1 MQKMI
6 YHLGVDIGSTTIKFV
21 VLDEKE
27 RIIFKDYFRH
37 LSDPSTAFLQE
48 IQKILAIIDGREFS
62 LILTGSA
69 GFGFAERMGVPHV
82 QEVIACRA
90 ALRSLLPEAETAVE
104 LGGEDAK
111 ITWLGSSPEQRMN
124 GVCAGGTGS
133 FIDQMASLIQTDAP
147 GLNEYAKKN
156 EKYGFENKEV
166 SKRISALPGVAN
178 DAGGVIKFIPLSE
191 EELGKANYKELVET
205 RHSIRHFSD
214 KPVELERVEDAVKL
228 AQYTPSAC
236 NRQGWKTYI
245 VKDKAVLREVL
256 KNQNGNRGFGQEF
269 DKLLVVVG
277 DLRYFNRDREVF
289 QVYIDGGMYAM
300 RVLDSLYYER
310 IASVPLSA
318 SLTKEQEENVRKLLK
333 LDPAEV
339 LIMFIGIGNYP
350 DECQT
355 TRSERKPAE
364 YTVI

>member
-1 MQKMI
+1 MSIVKKAKNEI
-6 YHLGVDIGSTTIKFV
+6 KKLLGKTPEKTLYENYYNKYRRFSFVDGSCT
-21 VLDEKE
+21 DEKQFE
-27 RIIFKDYFRH
+27 ASITRLYHTVEKG
-37 LSDPSTAFLQE
+37 LSYLNYRP
-48 IQKILAIIDGREFS
+48 
-62 LILTGSA
+62 
-69 GFGFAERMGVPHV
+69 GFGKENV
-82 QEVIACRA
+82 E
-90 ALRSLLPEAETAVE
+90 ALVRSLEQYSKQYSVDMFFYQTALSV
-104 LGGEDAK
+104 
-111 ITWLGSSPEQRMN
+111 
-124 GVCAGGTGS
+124 
-133 FIDQMASLIQTDAP
+133 
-147 GLNEYAKKN
+147 LNEYVRKN
-156 EKYGFENKEV
+156 EEHGVENKEL
-166 SKRISALPGVAN
+166 SKRISALPGKKN
-178 DAGGVIKFIPLSE
+178 EAGGAIKFVPLSS
-191 EELGKANYKELVET
+191 EELSKANYKELVET

-214 KPVELERVEDAVKL
+214 KPVELERVENAVKL

-245 VKDKAVLREVL
+245 VNDKAVLREVL

-277 DLRYFNRDREVF
+277 DLRCFNRDREVF

>member
-1 MQKMI
+1 MSIVKKAKNKI
-6 YHLGVDIGSTTIKFV
+6 KKLLGKTPEKTLYENYYNKYQRFSFVDGSCT
-21 VLDEKE
+21 DEKQFE
-27 RIIFKDYFRH
+27 ASITRLYHTVEKG
-37 LSDPSTAFLQE
+37 LSYLNYRP
-48 IQKILAIIDGREFS
+48 
-62 LILTGSA
+62 
-69 GFGFAERMGVPHV
+69 GFGKENV
-82 QEVIACRA
+82 E
-90 ALRSLLPEAETAVE
+90 ALVRSLEQYSKQYSVDKFFYQTALSV
-104 LGGEDAK
+104 
-111 ITWLGSSPEQRMN
+111 
-124 GVCAGGTGS
+124 
-133 FIDQMASLIQTDAP
+133 
-147 GLNEYAKKN
+147 LNEYVRKN
-156 EKYGFENKEV
+156 AEYGVENKEL
-166 SKRISALPGVAN
+166 SKRISALPGKKN
-178 DAGGVIKFIPLSE
+178 EAGGAIKFVPLSS
-191 EELGKANYKELVET
+191 EELSKANYKELVET

-214 KPVELERVEDAVKL
+214 KPVELERVENAVKL

-245 VKDKAVLREVL
+245 VNDKAVLREVL

-277 DLRYFNRDREVF
+277 DLRCFNRDREVF

>member
-1 MQKMI
+1 MNQP
-6 YHLGVDIGSTTIKFV
+6 DGSRRSGSEGEHRRSSSISRAKSGSYKTNK
-21 VLDEKE
+21 KE
-27 RIIFKDYFRH
+27 RNLKKKKNKNQHSKPFTVFMSIVLMI
-37 LSDPSTAFLQE
+37 
-48 IQKILAIIDGREFS
+48 AIMV
-62 LILTGSA
+62 
-69 GFGFAERMGVPHV
+69 GFA
-82 QEVIACRA
+82 A
-90 ALRSLLPEAETAVE
+90 
-104 LGGEDAK
+104 
-111 ITWLGSSPEQRMN
+111 
-124 GVCAGGTGS
+124 AGG
-133 FIDQMASLIQTDAP
+133 LIGGYVALIRSIPDL
-147 GLNEYAKKN
+147 GLSGIQPRTYTTVVYNN
-156 EKYGFENKEV
+156 ENKEL
-166 SKRISALPGVAN
+166 SKRISALPGKKN
-178 DAGGVIKFIPLSE
+178 EAGGAIKFVPLSS
-191 EELGKANYKELVET
+191 EELSKANYKELVET

-214 KPVELERVEDAVKL
+214 KPVELERVENAVKL

-245 VKDKAVLREVL
+245 VNDKAVLREVL

-277 DLRYFNRDREVF
+277 DLRCFNRDREVF

>member
-1 MQKMI
+1 MMATQRYSASRMVW
-6 YHLGVDIGSTTIKFV
+6 LPFSFVDGSCT
-21 VLDEKE
+21 DEKQFE
-27 RIIFKDYFRH
+27 ASITRLYHTVEKG
-37 LSDPSTAFLQE
+37 LSYLNYRP
-48 IQKILAIIDGREFS
+48 
-62 LILTGSA
+62 
-69 GFGFAERMGVPHV
+69 GFGKENV
-82 QEVIACRA
+82 E
-90 ALRSLLPEAETAVE
+90 ALVRSLEQYSKQYSVDKFFYQTALSV
-104 LGGEDAK
+104 
-111 ITWLGSSPEQRMN
+111 
-124 GVCAGGTGS
+124 
-133 FIDQMASLIQTDAP
+133 
-147 GLNEYAKKN
+147 LNEYVRKN
-156 EKYGFENKEV
+156 AEYGVENKEL
-166 SKRISALPGVAN
+166 SKRISALPGKKN
-178 DAGGVIKFIPLSE
+178 EAGGAIKFVPLSS
-191 EELGKANYKELVET
+191 EELSKANYKELVET

-214 KPVELERVEDAVKL
+214 KPVELERVENAVKL

-245 VKDKAVLREVL
+245 VNDKAVLREVL

-277 DLRYFNRDREVF
+277 DLRCFNRDREVF

-355 TRSERKPAE
+355 TRFERKPAE

>member
-1 MQKMI
+1 MSIVKKAKNKIKKLLGKTPEKTQYENYYNKYQKFSFVDGSCTDEKQFEASI
-6 YHLGVDIGSTTIKFV
+6 TRLYHTVEKGLSYLNYRPGFGKENVEALVRSLEQYSKQYSVDKFFYQTALS
-21 VLDEKE
+21 VLDEYVRKNTE
-27 RIIFKDYFRH
+27 H
-37 LSDPSTAFLQE
+37 
-48 IQKILAIIDGREFS
+48 
-62 LILTGSA
+62 
-69 GFGFAERMGVPHV
+69 GV
-82 QEVIACRA
+82 
-90 ALRSLLPEAETAVE
+90 
-104 LGGEDAK
+104 
-111 ITWLGSSPEQRMN
+111 
-124 GVCAGGTGS
+124 
-133 FIDQMASLIQTDAP
+133 
-147 GLNEYAKKN
+147 
-156 EKYGFENKEV
+156 ENKEL
-166 SKRISALPGVAN
+166 SKRISALPGKKN
-178 DAGGVIKFIPLSE
+178 EAGGAIKFVPLSS
-191 EELGKANYKELVET
+191 EELSKANYKELVET

-214 KPVELERVEDAVKL
+214 KPVELERVENAVKL

-245 VKDKAVLREVL
+245 VNDKAILREVL

-277 DLRYFNRDREVF
+277 DLRCFNRDREVF

-318 SLTKEQEENVRKLLK
+318 SLMKEQEENVRELLK

>member
-1 MQKMI
+1 MMATQRYSASRMVW
-6 YHLGVDIGSTTIKFV
+6 LPFSLVDGSCT
-21 VLDEKE
+21 DEKQFE
-27 RIIFKDYFRH
+27 ASITRLYHTVEKG
-37 LSDPSTAFLQE
+37 LSYLNYRP
-48 IQKILAIIDGREFS
+48 
-62 LILTGSA
+62 
-69 GFGFAERMGVPHV
+69 GFGKENV
-82 QEVIACRA
+82 E
-90 ALRSLLPEAETAVE
+90 ALVRSLEQYSKQYSVDKFFYQTALSV
-104 LGGEDAK
+104 
-111 ITWLGSSPEQRMN
+111 
-124 GVCAGGTGS
+124 
-133 FIDQMASLIQTDAP
+133 
-147 GLNEYAKKN
+147 LNEYVRKN
-156 EKYGFENKEV
+156 AEYGVENKEL
-166 SKRISALPGVAN
+166 SKRISALPGKKN
-178 DAGGVIKFIPLSE
+178 EAGGAIKFVPLSS
-191 EELGKANYKELVET
+191 EELSKANYKELVET

-214 KPVELERVEDAVKL
+214 KPVELERVENAVKL

-245 VKDKAVLREVL
+245 VNDKAVLREVL

-277 DLRYFNRDREVF
+277 DLRCFNRDREVF

-355 TRSERKPAE
+355 TRFERKPAE

>member
-1 MQKMI
+1 MQSSSF
-6 YHLGVDIGSTTIKFV
+6 VDGSCT
-21 VLDEKE
+21 DEKQFE
-27 RIIFKDYFRH
+27 ASITRLYHTVEKG
-37 LSDPSTAFLQE
+37 LSYLNYRP
-48 IQKILAIIDGREFS
+48 
-62 LILTGSA
+62 
-69 GFGFAERMGVPHV
+69 GFGKENV
-82 QEVIACRA
+82 E
-90 ALRSLLPEAETAVE
+90 ALVRSLEQYSKQYSVDKFFYQTALSV
-104 LGGEDAK
+104 
-111 ITWLGSSPEQRMN
+111 
-124 GVCAGGTGS
+124 
-133 FIDQMASLIQTDAP
+133 
-147 GLNEYAKKN
+147 LNEYVRKN
-156 EKYGFENKEV
+156 AEYGVENKEL
-166 SKRISALPGVAN
+166 SKRISALPGKKN
-178 DAGGVIKFIPLSE
+178 EAGGAIKFVPLSS
-191 EELGKANYKELVET
+191 EELSKANYKELVET

-214 KPVELERVEDAVKL
+214 KPVELERVENAVKL

-245 VKDKAVLREVL
+245 VNDKAVLREVL

-277 DLRYFNRDREVF
+277 DLRCFNRDREVF

>member
-1 MQKMI
+1 MSIVKKAKNKI
-6 YHLGVDIGSTTIKFV
+6 KKLLGKTPEKTLYENYYNKYQRFSFVDGSCT
-21 VLDEKE
+21 DEKQFE
-27 RIIFKDYFRH
+27 ASITRLYHTVEKG
-37 LSDPSTAFLQE
+37 LSYLNYRP
-48 IQKILAIIDGREFS
+48 
-62 LILTGSA
+62 
-69 GFGFAERMGVPHV
+69 GFGKENV
-82 QEVIACRA
+82 E
-90 ALRSLLPEAETAVE
+90 ALVRSLEQYSKQYSVDKFFYQTALSV
-104 LGGEDAK
+104 
-111 ITWLGSSPEQRMN
+111 
-124 GVCAGGTGS
+124 
-133 FIDQMASLIQTDAP
+133 
-147 GLNEYAKKN
+147 LNEYVRKN
-156 EKYGFENKEV
+156 AEYGVENKEL
-166 SKRISALPGVAN
+166 SKRISALPGKKN
-178 DAGGVIKFIPLSE
+178 EAGGAIKFVPLSS
-191 EELGKANYKELVET
+191 EELSKANYKELVET

-214 KPVELERVEDAVKL
+214 KPVELERVENAVKL

-245 VKDKAVLREVL
+245 VNDKAVLREVL
-256 KNQNGNRGFGQEF
+256 KNQNGNRGFGQDF

-277 DLRYFNRDREVF
+277 DLRCFNRDREVF

>member
-1 MQKMI
+1 MSVVKKAKNKI
-6 YHLGVDIGSTTIKFV
+6 KKLLGKTPEKTLYENYYNKYQRFSFVDGSCT
-21 VLDEKE
+21 DEKQFE
-27 RIIFKDYFRH
+27 ASITRLYHTVEKG
-37 LSDPSTAFLQE
+37 LSYLNYRP
-48 IQKILAIIDGREFS
+48 
-62 LILTGSA
+62 
-69 GFGFAERMGVPHV
+69 GFGKENV
-82 QEVIACRA
+82 E
-90 ALRSLLPEAETAVE
+90 ALVRSLEQYSKQYSVDKFFYQTALSV
-104 LGGEDAK
+104 
-111 ITWLGSSPEQRMN
+111 
-124 GVCAGGTGS
+124 
-133 FIDQMASLIQTDAP
+133 
-147 GLNEYAKKN
+147 LNEYVRKN
-156 EKYGFENKEV
+156 AEYGVENKEL
-166 SKRISALPGVAN
+166 SKRISALPGKKN
-178 DAGGVIKFIPLSE
+178 EAGGAIKFVPLSS
-191 EELGKANYKELVET
+191 EELSKANYKELVET

-214 KPVELERVEDAVKL
+214 KPVELERVENAVKL

-245 VKDKAVLREVL
+245 VNDKAVLREVL

-277 DLRYFNRDREVF
+277 DLRCFNRDREVF

>member
-1 MQKMI
+1 MPQMMATQR
-6 YHLGVDIGSTTIKFV
+6 YSASRMVWLPFSFVDGSCT
-21 VLDEKE
+21 DEKQFE
-27 RIIFKDYFRH
+27 ASITRLYHTVEKG
-37 LSDPSTAFLQE
+37 LSYLNYRP
-48 IQKILAIIDGREFS
+48 
-62 LILTGSA
+62 
-69 GFGFAERMGVPHV
+69 GFGKENV
-82 QEVIACRA
+82 E
-90 ALRSLLPEAETAVE
+90 ALVRSLEQYSKQYSVDKFFYQTALSV
-104 LGGEDAK
+104 
-111 ITWLGSSPEQRMN
+111 
-124 GVCAGGTGS
+124 
-133 FIDQMASLIQTDAP
+133 
-147 GLNEYAKKN
+147 LNEYVRKN
-156 EKYGFENKEV
+156 AEYGVENKEL
-166 SKRISALPGVAN
+166 SKRISALPGKKN
-178 DAGGVIKFIPLSE
+178 EAGGAIKFVPLSS
-191 EELGKANYKELVET
+191 EELSKANYKELVET

-214 KPVELERVEDAVKL
+214 KPVELERVENAVKL

-245 VKDKAVLREVL
+245 VNDKAVLREVL

-277 DLRYFNRDREVF
+277 DLRCFNRDREVF

>member
-1 MQKMI
+1 MSIVKKAKNKI
-6 YHLGVDIGSTTIKFV
+6 KKLLGKTPEKTLYENYYNKYRRFSFVDGSCT
-21 VLDEKE
+21 DEKQFE
-27 RIIFKDYFRH
+27 ASITRLYHTVEKG
-37 LSDPSTAFLQE
+37 LSYLNYRP
-48 IQKILAIIDGREFS
+48 
-62 LILTGSA
+62 
-69 GFGFAERMGVPHV
+69 GFGKENV
-82 QEVIACRA
+82 E
-90 ALRSLLPEAETAVE
+90 ALVRSLEQYSKQYSVDKFFYQTALSV
-104 LGGEDAK
+104 
-111 ITWLGSSPEQRMN
+111 
-124 GVCAGGTGS
+124 
-133 FIDQMASLIQTDAP
+133 
-147 GLNEYAKKN
+147 LNEYVRKN
-156 EKYGFENKEV
+156 AEYGVENKEL
-166 SKRISALPGVAN
+166 SKRISALPGKKN
-178 DAGGVIKFIPLSE
+178 EAGGAIKFVPLSS
-191 EELGKANYKELVET
+191 EELSKANYKELVET

-214 KPVELERVEDAVKL
+214 KPVELERVENAVKL

-245 VKDKAVLREVL
+245 VNDKAVLREVL

-277 DLRYFNRDREVF
+277 DLRCFNRDREVF

>member
-1 MQKMI
+1 MMATQRYSASRMVW
-6 YHLGVDIGSTTIKFV
+6 LPFSFVDGSCT
-21 VLDEKE
+21 DEKQFE
-27 RIIFKDYFRH
+27 ASITRLYHTVEKG
-37 LSDPSTAFLQE
+37 LSYLNYRP
-48 IQKILAIIDGREFS
+48 
-62 LILTGSA
+62 
-69 GFGFAERMGVPHV
+69 GFGKENV
-82 QEVIACRA
+82 E
-90 ALRSLLPEAETAVE
+90 ALVRSLEQYSKQYSVDKFFYQTALSV
-104 LGGEDAK
+104 
-111 ITWLGSSPEQRMN
+111 
-124 GVCAGGTGS
+124 
-133 FIDQMASLIQTDAP
+133 
-147 GLNEYAKKN
+147 LNEYVRKN
-156 EKYGFENKEV
+156 AEYGVENKEL
-166 SKRISALPGVAN
+166 SKRISALPGKKN
-178 DAGGVIKFIPLSE
+178 EAGGAIKFVPLSS
-191 EELGKANYKELVET
+191 EELSKANYKELVET

-214 KPVELERVEDAVKL
+214 KPVELERVENAVKL

-245 VKDKAVLREVL
+245 VNDKAVLREVL

-277 DLRYFNRDREVF
+277 DLRCFNRDREVS

>member
-1 MQKMI
+1 MSIVKKAKNKIKKLLGKTPEKTLYENYYNKYRRFSFVDGSCTDEKQFEASI
-6 YHLGVDIGSTTIKFV
+6 TRLYHTVEKGLSYLNYRPGFGKENVEALVRSLEQYSKQYSVDKFFYQTALS
-21 VLDEKE
+21 VLDEYVRKNTE
-27 RIIFKDYFRH
+27 H
-37 LSDPSTAFLQE
+37 
-48 IQKILAIIDGREFS
+48 
-62 LILTGSA
+62 
-69 GFGFAERMGVPHV
+69 GV
-82 QEVIACRA
+82 
-90 ALRSLLPEAETAVE
+90 
-104 LGGEDAK
+104 
-111 ITWLGSSPEQRMN
+111 
-124 GVCAGGTGS
+124 
-133 FIDQMASLIQTDAP
+133 
-147 GLNEYAKKN
+147 
-156 EKYGFENKEV
+156 ENKEL
-166 SKRISALPGVAN
+166 SKRISALPGKKN
-178 DAGGVIKFIPLSE
+178 EAGGAIKFVPLSS
-191 EELGKANYKELVET
+191 EELSKANYKELVET

-214 KPVELERVEDAVKL
+214 KPVELERVENAVKL

-245 VKDKAVLREVL
+245 VNDKAILREVL

-277 DLRYFNRDREVF
+277 DLRCFNRDREVF

-318 SLTKEQEENVRKLLK
+318 SLMKEQEENVRELLK

>member
-1 MQKMI
+1 MMATQRYSASRMVW
-6 YHLGVDIGSTTIKFV
+6 LPFSFVDGSCT
-21 VLDEKE
+21 DEKQFE
-27 RIIFKDYFRH
+27 ASITRLYHTVEKG
-37 LSDPSTAFLQE
+37 LSYLNYRP
-48 IQKILAIIDGREFS
+48 
-62 LILTGSA
+62 
-69 GFGFAERMGVPHV
+69 GFGKENV
-82 QEVIACRA
+82 E
-90 ALRSLLPEAETAVE
+90 ALVRSLEQYSKQYSVDKFFYQTALSV
-104 LGGEDAK
+104 
-111 ITWLGSSPEQRMN
+111 
-124 GVCAGGTGS
+124 
-133 FIDQMASLIQTDAP
+133 
-147 GLNEYAKKN
+147 LNEYVRKN
-156 EKYGFENKEV
+156 AEYGVENKEL
-166 SKRISALPGVAN
+166 SKRISALPGKKN
-178 DAGGVIKFIPLSE
+178 EAGGAIKFVPLSS
-191 EELGKANYKELVET
+191 EELSKANYKELVET

-214 KPVELERVEDAVKL
+214 KPVELERVENAVKL

-245 VKDKAVLREVL
+245 VNDKAVLREVL

-277 DLRYFNRDREVF
+277 DLRCFNRDREVF